1 MKDIVFATNNE
12 HKLSELR
19 QIMAGKYNVLS
30 LADIGC
36 HDDIPET
43 ASTLEGNAM
52 IKAQWVK
59 EHYGFHVTNLNI
71 AQVKQKHGI
80 IERENYNM
88 PKSENSRQPGCP
100 EEKVKA
106 IEDALRHFQMI

>member
-19 QIMAGKYNVLS
+19 QLMAGKYNVLS

-43 ASTLEGNAM
+43 APTIEGNAM
-52 IKAQWVK
+52 IKARLYDSIQQTRLLCHTK
-59 EHYGFHVTNLNI
+59 NEIL
-71 AQVKQKHGI
+71 
-80 IERENYNM
+80 
-88 PKSENSRQPGCP
+88 PSEYIDQITLTC
-100 EEKVKA
+100 
-106 IEDALRHFQMI
+106 